1 MADHVRIAAILRIIH
16 SGLWFVGVALVFIIF
31 GGLAGLAGGLPFAG
45 FFHAIALL
53 LFLCALPSILTAWGM
68 LSFRPWARILAI
80 VLSALSL
87 LKFPF
92 GTCLGCYGLWVLLSK
107 ETENLFLYAPWERER
122 HASE

>member
-16 SGLWFVGVALVFIIF
+16 SGLWFVGVAVVFIIF

-68 LSFRPWARILAI
+68 LSFRPWARILGVVFAI
-80 VLSALSL
+80 LDLHA
-87 LKFPF
+87 FPI
-92 GTCLGCYGLWVLLSK
+92 GTAIGL
-107 ETENLFLYAPWERER
+107 Y
-122 HASE
+122 